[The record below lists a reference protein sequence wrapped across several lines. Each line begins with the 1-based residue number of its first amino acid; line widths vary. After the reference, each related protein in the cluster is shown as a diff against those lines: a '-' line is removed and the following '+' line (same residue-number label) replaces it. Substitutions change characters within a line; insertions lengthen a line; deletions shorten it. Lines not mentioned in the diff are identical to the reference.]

1 MHRDIHNITEMLLVT
16 VKVAMI
22 QLFTDRL
29 CTVDSPDG
37 VVMKSEMHMHSTRH
51 SCPALHHLLSLVWLH
66 LGVGLR
72 EGENG
77 VIMSEIK
84 TSQKGFDNDVYT

>member
-1 MHRDIHNITEMLLVT
+1 MLVT

-37 VVMKSEMHMHSTRH
+37 VVMKSEMHTHSTRH
-51 SCPALHHLLSLVWLH
+51 SCPALHYLLSLVWLD

-72 EGENG
+72 EGENA
-77 VIMSEIK
+77 VIMSEKLHKKVLIMMFIHNLQHHGK
-84 TSQKGFDNDVYT
+84 CFC